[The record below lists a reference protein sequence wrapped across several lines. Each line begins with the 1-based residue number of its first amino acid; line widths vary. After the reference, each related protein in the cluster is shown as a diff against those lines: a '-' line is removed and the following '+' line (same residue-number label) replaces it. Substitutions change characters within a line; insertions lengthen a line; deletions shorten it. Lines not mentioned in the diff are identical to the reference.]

1 MMAVAMMMITM
12 LGNIMIM
19 ITMIDNNYSCSNYHE
34 IYDDK
39 DDNDDNSDKNYDQT
53 MNTQEDF

>member
-1 MMAVAMMMITM
+1 M
-12 LGNIMIM
+12 LGNIVIM